1 MIPRAVS
8 GSSSFSRPSDRKLRT
23 EVLATRTRRAMGSTT
38 RTLSVEWLYKTTDVS
53 EAERIRGEE
62 GWGKAG
68 VIIYLGDNV
77 Y

>member
-8 GSSSFSRPSDRKLRT
+8 GSSSFPHPSDRKLRT
-23 EVLATRTRRAMGSTT
+23 EVLATRRAMGSTT

-62 GWGKAG
+62 GWGKSG
-68 VIIYLGDNV
+68 VIIYLGDSV